1 MRLTSRFPPRLTP
14 RFPSRF
20 APQELTPSNLSLLRP
35 GLLAAGYRAPFE
47 QPVNERSYNGQEAY
61 FAALTTRAPLGPL
74 VAPRFVPY
82 ASRRVHGMRMALR
95 GPWRMRGERMM
106 SCVHDERC
114 G

>member
-47 QPVNERSYNGQEAY
+47 QPLNQRSYNGQEAY

-82 ASRRVHGMRMALR
+82 ASRRVHRMRMASAWPLAY
-95 GPWRMRGERMM
+95 GGEP
-106 SCVHDERC
+106 HDAL
-114 G
+114 

>member
-1 MRLTSRFPPRLTP
+1 MMRLTSRFPPRLTP

-82 ASRRVHGMRMALR
+82 ASRRVHGMRMASAWPLAYA
-95 GPWRMRGERMM
+95 W
-106 SCVHDERC
+106 
-114 G
+114 

>member
-47 QPVNERSYNGQEAY
+47 QPLNQRSYNGQEAY
-61 FAALTTRAPLGPL
+61 FAALTTRAPPPGIAFMRVDIHAGIALCIHPL
-74 VAPRFVPY
+74 NPKQIDCQA
-82 ASRRVHGMRMALR
+82 
-95 GPWRMRGERMM
+95 
-106 SCVHDERC
+106 
-114 G
+114 